1 MEKGGY
7 GISIQ
12 KKFLNSE
19 GQIIGL
25 ERTFKSIFDS
35 MYEDGVLAVKMNK
48 VNIEIKE
55 HTTADGLIQYLDLDF
70 YFDV

>member
-7 GISIQ
+7 GISAQ
-12 KKFLNSE
+12 MEFLSSE
-19 GQIIGL
+19 GKIPGL
-25 ERTFKSIFDS
+25 ERVFKSAFDS
-35 MYEDGVLAVKMNK
+35 MYEEGVLATKINK

-55 HTTADGLIQYLDLDF
+55 HSTIEGPIQYLDLDF